1 MTPQQ
6 TDNSWDKDASLVLHR
21 LNTIDDELKEMN
33 KRLSHLE
40 RSVWSLQAKAAVM
53 GGVAGLIISGIGL
66 LMRVAG

>member
-6 TDNSWDKDASLVLHR
+6 TDNSWEKDASLVLHR
-21 LNTIDDELKEMN
+21 LNTIDEELKEMN

>member
-6 TDNSWDKDASLVLHR
+6 TDNSWDKDANLVLHR

>member
-6 TDNSWDKDASLVLHR
+6 PDTTWEKDASLVLHR

-33 KRLSHLE
+33 RRLSHLE

-53 GGVAGLIISGIGL
+53 GGIAGLLISGIGL
-66 LMRVAG
+66 LLRVSG

>member
-6 TDNSWDKDASLVLHR
+6 PDNSWDKDANLVLHR